1 LSPGSSSL
9 TLRLSETELYRG
21 RPAGFKPMPKAEQE
35 ALLASAKGI
44 EPLFR
49 A

>member
-1 LSPGSSSL
+1 MALDIA
-9 TLRLSETELYRG
+9 
-21 RPAGFKPMPKAEQE
+21 AGFKPMPKAEQE